1 MGFVYGRYRQPPSS
15 GSGTGSASGRSSDRL
30 DSGGIEYPDGTVS
43 HAFTEED
50 DIERPDPGETADSE
64 SDEYSARPPSAL
76 LRSASEEAL
85 PVTRY
90 EASRFEAT
98 SPRDPRLYSP
108 PSDVASY
115 QDDQDFPP
123 QQQQQQQN
131 QERPGSADPTL
142 LTQRRY
148 PEYKH

>member
-1 MGFVYGRYRQPPSS
+1 MR
-15 GSGTGSASGRSSDRL
+15 
-30 DSGGIEYPDGTVS
+30 VS
-43 HAFTEED
+43 C
-50 DIERPDPGETADSE
+50 

-90 EASRFEAT
+90 EAARFEAA

-108 PSDVASY
+108 PSDAASY
-115 QDDQDFPP
+115 QEDHDYPP
-123 QQQQQQQN
+123 RDQQN
-131 QERPGSADPTL
+131 DEQQETVDPNRAL
-142 LTQRRY
+142 LPQGRY